1 MCPGARLA
9 EQDFGWLVSR
19 LGSSL
24 YLEQFL
30 IHGVQSLPVRYRR
43 RVPHLQCWR
52 GVAGFRR
59 GLAEFVS
66 QPAACETHFFTQSSS
81 LIRFAADCLFDRA
94 HRVLVTDLGWPA
106 YTATLHD
113 MAFARRKSLHVVS
126 LKDQVLHDGLDE
138 NDLIEQIVAAYQ
150 QRGCDA
156 IFLSDITYLGVRLPL
171 ERILTRLDEDCRFS
185 VVDGAQ
191 AFNQRPVDLSRLACD
206 LYLAGSQKWL
216 CSYHPLRMAFVGRQ
230 RNAEQIENIATGTD
244 AKRDALFNFCRC
256 LEGRPQIGLRR
267 NGQCVGIDRRCRRSS
282 ANVSAG
288 QPIVARSGTV
298 SPKTRPSW
306 LIGLPTATL
315 CRSSAQSRFNPASC
329 CSGIVTALTTR
340 RPYNE
345 PTSPRSVSSPAPL
358 RAVCCVCRCRP
369 SRFHCIRC
377 PQSRVLSINCKPK
390 KPDNGPGDR
399 LQRPSYTSLTSSAA
413 STTCESS
420 KDDYNKEVTSGPA
433 RLADLIHPGCGIA
446 TSSPPPLPPVAKCVM
461 RQGSRRA
468 ASRP

>member
-24 YLEQFL
+24 YLERFL
-30 IHGVQSLPVRYRR
+30 MHGVQSLPVRYRR

-66 QPAACETHFFTQSSS
+66 QPAACETHFFAQSSS

-113 MAFARRKSLHVVS
+113 IALARDKSLHVVP
-126 LKDQVLHDGLDE
+126 LIDQVLHDGLDE

-156 IFLSDITYLGVRLPL
+156 VFLSDITYLGVRLPL
-171 ERILTRLDEDCRFS
+171 ERILTRLNEDCRFS

-191 AFNQRPVDLSRLACD
+191 AFNQRPVDLSGLACD

-230 RNAEQIENIATGTD
+230 HNAEQIENIATGTD

-256 LEGRPQIGLRR
+256 LEGRPQTAYGET
-267 NGQCVGIDRRCRRSS
+267 V
-282 ANVSAG
+282 NVSALMAAAG
-288 QPIVARSGTV
+288 ALQQMLGRPANRSTLWKRLTENASV
-298 SPKTRPSW
+298 LADW
-306 LIGLPTATL
+306 LTDSHFVPVF
-315 CRSSAQSRFNPASC
+315 SSESRQ
-329 CSGIVTALTTR
+329 SGILLLRNRHSADDSQAVQRADLAALG
-340 RPYNE
+340 
-345 PTSPRSVSSPAPL
+345 L
-358 RAVCCVCRCRP
+358 
-369 SRFHCIRC
+369 I
-377 PQSRVLSINCKPK
+377 
-390 KPDNGPGDR
+390 
-399 LQRPSYTSLTSSAA
+399 A
-413 STTCESS
+413 STFAGGLLRLSMPTIAFSLHQMS
-420 KDDYNKEVTSGPA
+420 TIA
-433 RLADLIHPGCGIA
+433 RALHQLQA
-446 TSSPPPLPPVAKCVM
+446 
-461 RQGSRRA
+461 
-468 ASRP
+468 